1 MADIGISWSV
11 IVHRSNSDTVHQI
24 AISYPQVSIL
34 RLCLLFEN
42 NLSFLEVVCHGIKE
56 SDL

>member
-1 MADIGISWSV
+1 MADIGGSWRV
-11 IVHRSNSDTVHQI
+11 TVHRSNSDTVYQI
-24 AISYPQVSIL
+24 VIAYPQVSIL

-56 SDL
+56 SGL